1 MHLICCTVHYCILQ
15 SLLNLQL
22 KSVCTTA
29 CITTVWYK
37 VYTIVQFFKYA
48 IKILQNNLNSDF
60 YTKYILKKQS
70 GFGVTVF
77 DMWKRAFLRY
87 FIVKLTPF
95 NCIDDL
101 SPLLFCIWTA
111 SFASWMLPDAAGV
124 KSGLVPSL
132 TPIVIFGFI
141 LFGC

>member
-1 MHLICCTVHYCILQ
+1 METGLF
-15 SLLNLQL
+15 S
-22 KSVCTTA
+22 
-29 CITTVWYK
+29 
-37 VYTIVQFFKYA
+37 
-48 IKILQNNLNSDF
+48 
-60 YTKYILKKQS
+60 
-70 GFGVTVF
+70 
-77 DMWKRAFLRY
+77 RY

-132 TPIVIFGFI
+132 TPINSKFWLHFVWLLDCKNGLQYSLQI
-141 LFGC
+141 LKTLNSPLFDSAPIHLPPPHTHIYPHQMLITILSPANLLFLPLLKMTMQNSAP